1 MAITAL
7 YLDKLNANMEKMLL
21 DRMPEGV
28 DIRFLNPTTGKKGEL
43 KDADILIDTTFQ
55 VTKEII
61 DSCPKLKLIQRTG
74 IGVDM
79 VDVAYAKEKG
89 IPISVCRGFNSV
101 SVAELAIADM
111 LALYRRLPFM
121 DATMKQGQ
129 WHTWTYRH
137 VSYELTGKTVGV
149 VGAGAIGR
157 NVIKRVKAFDTTVL
171 YYDVYRLPEE
181 KEQELGITFV
191 PLDQL
196 IRESDVITLHL
207 PLLPTTKGMIGAEQL
222 KAMKKTAI
230 LVNTARDL
238 LVDLD
243 ALSDALLAGEITGA
257 AIDVL
262 DPLTPASPLYRA
274 KDTNLILTPHI
285 GAATYDNYDR
295 VYRLCAE
302 NIKHLM
308 NGEPAEGLL

>member
-1 MAITAL
+1 MIAL
-7 YLDKLNANMEKMLL
+7 YLDKLNPHMEKMLL
-21 DRMPEGV
+21 ERMPPEV
-28 DIRFLNPTTGKKGEL
+28 DVRFLNPTTGKKGEL
-43 KDADILIDTTFQ
+43 ADADVLIDTTFQ

-61 DSCPKLKLIQRTG
+61 DAAPNLKLIQRTG

-101 SVAELAIADM
+101 SVAELAVLDM

-121 DATMKQGQ
+121 DSTMKNGE

-181 KEQELGITFV
+181 KEKELGITYV
-191 PLDQL
+191 PLDEL
-196 IRESDVITLHL
+196 IRTSDVITLHL
-207 PLLPTTKGMIGAEQL
+207 PLLPTTRGMIGAEQL
-222 KAMKKTAI
+222 HAMKKTAI
-230 LVNTARDL
+230 LINTARDL

-243 ALSDALLAGEITGA
+243 ALADALLAGEITGA

-262 DPLTPASPLYRA
+262 DPLTEASPLYKA

-295 VYRLCAE
+295 VYKLCAA
-302 NIKHLM
+302 NLKHLM
-308 NGEPAEGLL
+308 AGEEAEGLL